1 MFVKE
6 RNKIPLP
13 STDIKV
19 RIALVYPNAYEM
31 GMSSYTIH
39 LLYSLFNSYPGIRC
53 ERFFLP
59 KKKEKHTMLQSM
71 DTGSKLGDFDVIAF
85 SIHYELDYMNVLWI
99 LENLRLP
106 FHTKDR
112 ASKGYPLII
121 AGGSAVKSN
130 PLILLPFMDLLVFG
144 DIEPIFEDFCKAL
157 VTYGDK
163 NTDFNHI
170 LKDNSEEVV
179 EICSLPNVLVSKL
192 ALNSLE
198 GVNTNKC
205 VFPVKRKILSSL
217 DESINP
223 TKQILPS
230 FQNPDK
236 ALVFGET
243 FLLEINRGCPSGCR
257 FCLTGYVN
265 RPFRNRSFEQIK
277 DIIDES
283 IPNTRAKKV
292 TLIGSAVASHP
303 NFLEI
308 CKYIVDSKL
317 QLMIPSIRIDLIT
330 PEILTVLKRGGVK
343 SLTIA
348 PETGTDVLRRK
359 LNKDISNSEII
370 EKCKII
376 FKMGFQSIKFYFLV
390 GLPYETQEDI
400 KGIIEL
406 IQNIQKTAGKDIP
419 KKGIRLSIN
428 PFVPKFFTPYRN
440 YTHKFI
446 DQKMEY
452 FRKTEKF
459 LKSELAQSS
468 QIEVEFLN
476 WKEARL
482 QTILSQIDE
491 TFAPFLVEFY
501 EYGAL
506 PVTMNRLD
514 KEHDYVVSDN
524 LIHTSESFLKSKS
537 KQTQKLQKLI
547 DLGFFPEYLS
557 NEAKL
562 GKKEKIA
569 GCADDCHR
577 CGLC

>member
-1 MFVKE
+1 
-6 RNKIPLP
+6 
-13 STDIKV
+13 
-19 RIALVYPNAYEM
+19 
-31 GMSSYTIH
+31 
-39 LLYSLFNSYPGIRC
+39 
-53 ERFFLP
+53 
-59 KKKEKHTMLQSM
+59 MLQSM

-106 FHTKDR
+106 FYSNDR
-112 ASKGYPLII
+112 ESKGHPLII

-144 DIEPIFEDFCKAL
+144 DFEPIFADFCKAL

-170 LKDNSEEVV
+170 LNDNSEEVV

-198 GVNTNKC
+198 GVNTNNC

-223 TKQILPS
+223 TRQILPS

-236 ALVFGET
+236 ALAFGET

-277 DIIDES
+277 RIIDES
-283 IPNTRAKKV
+283 IPNTGAKKV

-308 CKYIVDSKL
+308 CQYIVDSNL

-330 PEILTVLKRGGVK
+330 PEILSVLKRGGVK

-348 PETGTDVLRRK
+348 PETGTDVLRKK
-359 LNKDISNSEII
+359 LNKNICNSEII
-370 EKCKII
+370 EKCKTI

-406 IQNIQKTAGKDIP
+406 IQNIQNSAGKDIP
-419 KKGIRLSIN
+419 KNGIRLSIN

-468 QIEVEFLN
+468 QIEVDFLN

-514 KEHDYVVSDN
+514 KENDYIVSDN

-537 KQTQKLQKLI
+537 KQTQKLQNLI
-547 DLGFFPEYLS
+547 DLGFSPEYLS
-557 NEAKL
+557 NEAKY
-562 GKKEKIA
+562 GKKEKIT